1 MLISLSLNDLDWVY
15 EALLCHFPKE
25 EVKPKAYLARMLKN
39 GDYALFAYEKEGEVL
54 ALALVF
60 LKTSPALLDYFLV
73 LENQQGQG
81 IGSRFLLELEENPLL
96 SGGLIVEAEA
106 LAHAKDEKDFTKR
119 ARRIKFYQR
128 LGYKETILTPTIFGT
143 TYTLFVSKKV
153 SLEEETLKTTYKT
166 IYHTM
171 VPKALQKENIL
182 IP

>member
-73 LENQQGQG
+73 LENRKGKG
-81 IGSRFLLELEENPLL
+81 LGAVFFLNL
-96 SGGLIVEAEA
+96 
-106 LAHAKDEKDFTKR
+106 
-119 ARRIKFYQR
+119 
-128 LGYKETILTPTIFGT
+128 
-143 TYTLFVSKKV
+143 KKIR
-153 SLEEETLKTTYKT
+153 S
-166 IYHTM
+166 
-171 VPKALQKENIL
+171 
-182 IP
+182 